1 MFSHF
6 RFSPEPDAGF
16 SAAFRCV
23 VGSYCL
29 GADCYLGADVMSM
42 YLRLN
47 LAPSGIFPMSNRER
61 PDLSHLGKPLRRL
74 RVARLLTSSL
84 PKKKS
89 PPQFGTG
96 LSCALL
102 FSVRAIRRRF
112 ESC

>member
-1 MFSHF
+1 MFSH
-6 RFSPEPDAGF
+6 SDSLLNLTQHF

-29 GADCYLGADVMSM
+29 GADCCLGADVMSM
-42 YLRLN
+42 YLRPN

-84 PKKKS
+84 PKKKA

-96 LSCALL
+96 LSCA
-102 FSVRAIRRRF
+102 
-112 ESC
+112 